1 MCFPPFQHTPTTRTV
16 EYLTSSHTRLVGT
29 HLSNCNVVQEAE
41 PREGGGIGT
50 LLQMKL
56 FRKTAVY
63 PNMPITKL
71 KSKVVSQ
78 RECDHTSAKVVYR
91 LWPMWEQG
99 MTTEREKV
107 CAPTHLGRW

>member
-1 MCFPPFQHTPTTRTV
+1 
-16 EYLTSSHTRLVGT
+16 
-29 HLSNCNVVQEAE
+29 
-41 PREGGGIGT
+41 
-50 LLQMKL
+50 MKL

-78 RECDHTSAKVVYR
+78 KDCDHTSVKSSVQTI
-91 LWPMWEQG
+91 WPMWEQG